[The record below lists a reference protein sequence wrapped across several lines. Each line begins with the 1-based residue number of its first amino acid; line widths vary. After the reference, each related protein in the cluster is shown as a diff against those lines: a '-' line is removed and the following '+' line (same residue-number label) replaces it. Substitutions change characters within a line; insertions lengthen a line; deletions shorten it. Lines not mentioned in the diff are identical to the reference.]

1 MRVPWPAC
9 MHENVDMAVEPS
21 SLSRAILRLQEAIDL
36 YEQDP
41 SQTIVR
47 DGLIQRFEFTYE
59 IATKMIKRA
68 LEEAS
73 ASPAQY
79 DEMSFATLIR
89 SANEQGL
96 LLGDWPR
103 WRHYRDMRSRTSHTY
118 DEAIALQVVADL
130 GGFLEEAAFLRDQ
143 LLRHAS

>member
-1 MRVPWPAC
+1 MVWLAC
-9 MHENVDMAVEPS
+9 MEDNVNMAIELGS
-21 SLSRAILRLQEAIDL
+21 MSRALLRLLEALDL

-59 IATKMIKRA
+59 IATKILKRA
-68 LEEAS
+68 LEEAA

-79 DEMSFATLIR
+79 DQMSFATLIR

-103 WRHYRDMRSRTSHTY
+103 WRHYRDMRSRTSHAY
-118 DEAIALQVVADL
+118 NEAIALQVVSDI
-130 GGFLEEAAFLRDQ
+130 GGFLQEALFLRDRI
-143 LLRHAS
+143 LERAT

>member
-1 MRVPWPAC
+1 M
-9 MHENVDMAVEPS
+9 EDNVNMAIELGS
-21 SLSRAILRLQEAIDL
+21 MSRALLRLQEALDL

-59 IATKMIKRA
+59 IATKILKPAR
-68 LEEAS
+68 EEAA

-79 DEMSFATLIR
+79 DQMSFATLIR

-103 WRHYRDMRSRTSHTY
+103 WRHYRDMRSRTSHAY
-118 DEAIALQVVADL
+118 NEAIALQVVSDI
-130 GGFLEEAAFLRDQ
+130 GGFLQEALFLRDRI
-143 LLRHAS
+143 LERAT